1 MPLVTSPVFSLSVKW
16 AKEISLMI
24 LNPGTQWTTTV
35 VTLLISTSLVII
47 VTLEQ
52 QEVPKLYGGLWYDD
66 PRYLVNYFTLGLICA
81 LFAIGVSFYCLFGN
95 ALHSMGAFHLCALY
109 ITENWGLV
117 TLWCGKRLATAA
129 INLFGNL
136 GDYRVHWN
144 RSSLLVSKGQSGSQK
159 RRAALGKL
167 QGCSPCQR
175 RDWID
180 WSWRSFL
187 LIK

>member
-1 MPLVTSPVFSLSVKW
+1 MNW
-16 AKEISLMI
+16 
-24 LNPGTQWTTTV
+24 TV
-35 VTLLISTSLVII
+35 VALLISTSLVII

-52 QEVPKLYGGLWYDD
+52 QEVSKLYGVLWYDD
-66 PRYLVNYFTLGLICA
+66 PRYLVNYFT
-81 LFAIGVSFYCLFGN
+81 FGVDMCFVCNCLLLLPLFGN

-136 GDYRVHWN
+136 GEYRVHWN
-144 RSSLLVSKGQSGSQK
+144 RSSLLVSNGQSGSQK

-180 WSWRSFL
+180 WSRRSFL